1 MNKTFTHFVLCCLL
15 MAVSTVSAK
24 AADRLLIV
32 GEAVWGGW
40 TIDNSVQMLN
50 TTEQPDVWKATVYL
64 NANKEFKFLTTTDWG
79 HLEYRAGDSMVMLES
94 GKQAKLVSS
103 DENSNDNKFEVAEA
117 ANYDIVCD
125 LDKETVTV
133 TKAAYQDF
141 ALNFPAL
148 YLVGDATPGGW
159 DLPKAS
165 MLKQDA
171 TNPVVYSGTVTLTAG
186 EFKLC
191 VNTQT
196 GYGQTFFLV
205 DPNDPTKM
213 VFGGDDNKWKVT
225 EAGDYDISAN
235 VKDLTISIKKH
246 ETAGISRITEEI
258 KAAPEYF
265 TLTGVKVSRPVSGV
279 YVKRENGK
287 CTKVVVK

>member
-64 NANKEFKFLTTTDWG
+64 NANKEYKFLTTTDWG

-103 DENSNDNKFEVAEA
+103 DANSNDNKFEVAEA

-125 LDKETVTV
+125 LDNETVTV

-171 TNPVVYSGTVTLTAG
+171 TNPVVYSGSVTLTAG

-191 VNTQT
+191 INTQT

-246 ETAGISRITEEI
+246 ERAGISRITEEI